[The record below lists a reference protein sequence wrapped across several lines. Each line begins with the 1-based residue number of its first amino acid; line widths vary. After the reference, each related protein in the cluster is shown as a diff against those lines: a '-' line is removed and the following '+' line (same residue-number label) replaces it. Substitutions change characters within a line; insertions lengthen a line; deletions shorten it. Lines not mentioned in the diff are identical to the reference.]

1 LGKTGFLSLKSCQA
15 LVVNRNLGDIM
26 GNNHRFIVLVG
37 LVAFLVCISGTAPA
51 QAGAS
56 GSFTTIAFPNCD
68 IVLSGGT
75 VTVSSG
81 TVQIRVTADL
91 GKVLKDT
98 SRPIGDGTLTQFTIP
113 FVDFEKP
120 KGNSISVRVAVDNNV
135 IADLGGSYPSACLE
149 FDPSKIP
156 SYLRDGRANP
166 QPGDRIAVWC
176 NKDDGTL
183 DVWGVDNESKGFRL
197 AVFTGRELQL
207 AGAKGITRTVRNYG
221 AVSASI
227 DSEGNVWVAW
237 NGGPFGANGRDSFAK
252 ALTCL
257 FS

>member
-1 LGKTGFLSLKSCQA
+1 MGYMRFNRT
-15 LVVNRNLGDIM
+15 VVLA
-26 GNNHRFIVLVG
+26 VC
-37 LVAFLVCISGTAPA
+37 VAFLIWIIETAPA
-51 QAGAS
+51 NAGAS
-56 GSFTTIAFPNCD
+56 GSFTTMAFPNCD

-81 TVQIRVTADL
+81 TVHIRVTGEL

-98 SRPIGDGTLTQFTIP
+98 SRPIGDGTFTQFTIP

-135 IADLGGSYPSACLE
+135 FADLGGSYPSACLE
-149 FDPSKIP
+149 FDPSSIP

-183 DVWGVDNESKGFRL
+183 DVWGVDNNSKGFRL
-197 AVFTGRELQL
+197 AVFTSKELTL
-207 AGAKGITRTVRNYG
+207 AGLKGVTRAVRNYG

-227 DSEGNVWVAW
+227 DSQGNVWVAW
-237 NGGPFGANGRDSFAK
+237 NGGPFGANRRNSFAK